1 MSKIIDTYGVY
12 GGRGEGE
19 GLNHGPSVT
28 GPVHNFF
35 YRSLYLTRWLQLVS
49 MMHKAEVFVAAGSNN

>member
-1 MSKIIDTYGVY
+1 MSKIIDTYDVY

-28 GPVHNFF
+28 GPSRAQFLLPKPLLDKMIAIGV
-35 YRSLYLTRWLQLVS
+35 YD
-49 MMHKAEVFVAAGSNN
+49 A

>member
-19 GLNHGPSVT
+19 GEGLNHGPSVT
-28 GPVHNFF
+28 GPSCAQFLLPKPLLDKMIAIGV
-35 YRSLYLTRWLQLVS
+35 YD
-49 MMHKAEVFVAAGSNN
+49 A

>member
-19 GLNHGPSVT
+19 GLIHGPAVT
-28 GPVHNFF
+28 GPSCAQFLLPKPLLDKMIAIGV
-35 YRSLYLTRWLQLVS
+35 YD
-49 MMHKAEVFVAAGSNN
+49 A